1 MVKDKEPPKKQSF
14 KEFLKKRAPIYL
26 GLIGLFV
33 IFVVPELTQSNLE
46 KFYPENLPQNEE
58 QAFRTV
64 MSYNGPNQKGLTVND
79 ALKQQIDDDYSD
91 EKIYDKKDTK
101 ISFSVMPSEGENNFD
116 VTLLFD
122 TYRESR
128 EFVWN
133 VNLESNEITA
143 ESLDAKHILDIVNYY
158 D

>member
-1 MVKDKEPPKKQSF
+1 MGKDKEPPKKQSF

-46 KFYPENLPQNEE
+46 KFYPENLSQSEE
-58 QAFRTV
+58 QAFNTV
-64 MSYNGPNQKGLTVND
+64 MSYNGPNQKGLTVID
-79 ALKQQIDDDYSD
+79 ALKQNIDDDYSD
-91 EKIYDKKDTK
+91 EKIYDKKGTK
-101 ISFSVMPSEGENNFD
+101 ISFTVIPSEEEDSYD

-122 TYRESR
+122 TYKESK

-133 VNLESNEITA
+133 VNLESDSITA

>member
-1 MVKDKEPPKKQSF
+1 MVKDKEQPKKQSF

-64 MSYNGPNQKGLTVND
+64 MSYNGPNQKGLTVID

-116 VTLLFD
+116 VTLTFD
-122 TYRESR
+122 TYKESR

>member
-1 MVKDKEPPKKQSF
+1 MVKDNEQPKKQSF

-46 KFYPENLPQNEE
+46 KFYPENLSQNQE
-58 QAFRTV
+58 QALKTV
-64 MSYNGPNQKGLTVND
+64 MSYNGPNQKGLTVID

-101 ISFSVMPSEGENNFD
+101 ISFNVNPTENENSFD
-116 VTLLFD
+116 VTLIFD
-122 TYRESR
+122 TYKESK

-133 VNLESNEITA
+133 VNLKSNDIKA

>member
-1 MVKDKEPPKKQSF
+1 MGKDKEPPKKQSF
-14 KEFLKKRAPIYL
+14 KEFLKRRAPIYL

-46 KFYPENLPQNEE
+46 KFYPQNLSQNEE
-58 QAFRTV
+58 QAFTTV
-64 MSYNGPNQKGLTVND
+64 MSYNGQNQKGLTVIDAIKQEIND
-79 ALKQQIDDDYSD
+79 NYSD

-101 ISFSVMPSEGENNFD
+101 ISFTVIPSDESNSYD
-116 VTLLFD
+116 VTLIFS
-122 TYRESR
+122 TYKESK

-133 VNLESNEITA
+133 INLDSNSISA

>member
-1 MVKDKEPPKKQSF
+1 MVKDKEQPKKQSF

-46 KFYPENLPQNEE
+46 KFYPDNLSQSEE
-58 QAFRTV
+58 QAFKAV
-64 MSYNGPNQKGLTVND
+64 MSYNGPNQKGLTVID

-91 EKIYDKKDTK
+91 EKIYDKKNTK
-101 ISFSVMPSEGENNFD
+101 ISFNVASSDDENSFD
-116 VTLLFD
+116 VTLIFD
-122 TYRESR
+122 TYKESK

-133 VNLESNEITA
+133 VNFESDSITA
-143 ESLDAKHILDIVNYY
+143 ESFDAKHILDIVNYY

>member
-1 MVKDKEPPKKQSF
+1 MVKDKEPRKKQSF

-46 KFYPENLPQNEE
+46 KFYPENLSQNQE
-58 QAFRTV
+58 QALKTV
-64 MSYNGPNQKGLTVND
+64 MSYNGPNQKGLTVID

-101 ISFSVMPSEGENNFD
+101 ISFNVNPTENENSFD
-116 VTLLFD
+116 VTLIFD
-122 TYRESR
+122 TYKESK

-133 VNLESNEITA
+133 VNLKSNDIKA